1 MVNVTLNKWDKHTI
15 VSFFQKGLWYK
26 YISISPKIPC
36 LSPIN
41 LLYHY
46 ISYYIHILR
55 KNHLWN
61 LRGHGWPHLWAGWAG
76 AKEVRT
82 LEIVGFPGESNLGGW
97 NRKKPQR
104 DHWDRPM
111 IGGAPGS
118 ESIAQLVNII
128 TQFHYMVF
136 VDDISWYIELVFM
149 GFNKPIYNAGW
160 FLWSIYRTSSWALST
175 NKHFTFGGHH
185 RT

>member
-1 MVNVTLNKWDKHTI
+1 MVNVTLNKWNKHTI

-111 IGGAPGS
+111 IGGAPGVGIDS
-118 ESIAQLVNII
+118 SVGQHNNSISLYG
-128 TQFHYMVF
+128 FCW
-136 VDDISWYIELVFM
+136 WYIM
-149 GFNKPIYNAGW
+149 
-160 FLWSIYRTSSWALST
+160 IYRTSI
-175 NKHFTFGGHH
+175 HGV
-185 RT
+185 